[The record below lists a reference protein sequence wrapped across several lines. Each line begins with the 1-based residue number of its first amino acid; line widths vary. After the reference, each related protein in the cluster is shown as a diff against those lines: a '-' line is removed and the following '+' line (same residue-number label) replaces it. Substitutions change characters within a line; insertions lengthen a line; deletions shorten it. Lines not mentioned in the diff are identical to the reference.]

1 MFKGFKDF
9 ILRGNVVDLAVAV
22 VVGAAFTT
30 IVTTFT
36 KGIVE
41 PLINAVTPPSSP
53 GFGIQL
59 VEGKANTYIDL
70 ASVVTALLNFLIVAA
85 VVYFVIVLP
94 LNTLKARRK
103 RGEESGPAEPTD
115 VQLLAEIRDLL
126 AGDGRR
132 TGTGGAISSHHHP
145 GERRVSEGVSGR
157 SVVGDGR
164 SDERHV

>member
-1 MFKGFKDF
+1 VLKGFKDF

-30 IVTTFT
+30 IVTSFT
-36 KGIVE
+36 AGIIE
-41 PLINAVTPPSSP
+41 PLINAVTPPASP
-53 GFGIQL
+53 GFGVQL

-70 ASVVTALLNFLIVAA
+70 AGVITALLNFLIVAA

-115 VQLLAEIRDLL
+115 VALLAEIRDLL
-126 AGDGRR
+126 AADR
-132 TGTGGAISSHHHP
+132 
-145 GERRVSEGVSGR
+145 GR
-157 SVVGDGR
+157 STADAGRPIIGDGR
-164 SDERHV
+164 SDERRA